1 MCLLDLIYPVVVTP
15 VIREVRQGEGNKA
28 VLWRDLTNAYSSIP
42 HMLVEVTLEKHH
54 VPLKVKDFFLD

>member
-15 VIREVRQGEGNKA
+15 VIREVR
-28 VLWRDLTNAYSSIP
+28 LWWDLTNAFSSIP
-42 HMLVEVTLEKHH
+42 HVLVEVTLEKHH